1 MNEQTIYFA
10 KLKEEA
16 KIPAKRPEDAGYDIY
31 ACFEEEFI
39 LIYPNET
46 KLIPTGIV
54 SAFSPNYVAI
64 IKERGSTGSRG
75 IGQRAGI
82 IDSGYR
88 GEWFIAITNHNNKP
102 LVISKKYDSH
112 TNVIPMDVAII
123 YPYDKAIAQCLFLEL
138 PKMDVCEITYEK
150 ILSIESERG
159 DGKIGSTKK

>member
-10 KLKEEA
+10 KLKEDA
-16 KIPAKRPEDAGYDIY
+16 KIPTKRPEDAGYDIY

-75 IGQRAGI
+75 IGQRAGV

-88 GEWFIAITNHNNKP
+88 GEWFIALTNHNKIP
-102 LVISKKYDSH
+102 LVISKKYDSY
-112 TNVIPMDVAII
+112 TNFVSQDVAMI

-138 PKMDVCEITYEK
+138 PKMDICEITYEK